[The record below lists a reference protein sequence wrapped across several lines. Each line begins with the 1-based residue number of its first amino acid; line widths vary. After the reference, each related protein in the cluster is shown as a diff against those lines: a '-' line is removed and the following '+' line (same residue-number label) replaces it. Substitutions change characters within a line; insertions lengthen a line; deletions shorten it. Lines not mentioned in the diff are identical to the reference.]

1 MPYDKGDDWARKLK
15 IKTTG
20 MFSTPSYFGVGEPY
34 EDGYTSAR
42 PGATG
47 LQMITNKQRSGV
59 TGDNWNQNNGR
70 RKDFIRLF
78 EGEEQVDPG
87 TYDRRWKVEQAKKN
101 LTPDGFRYARAPQQS
116 SGLGGTWGR
125 IGPRLEYMPE
135 TEGKRD
141 GREIRDRA
149 AAKMSQ
155 RQMMCNPSKKGYG
168 ASTPGLMFGAG
179 PRKGEPAKLGKEY
192 EHSDDPFD
200 GPRDAVKAERQHQ
213 MKMLEG
219 RAPYRTMGAS
229 LDFFDAHKH
238 TAAPKGLTEDPL
250 IPPRPDPPKT
260 EPISH
265 IPFYPARA
273 PREGGP
279 NRGGYCFNKMPEY
292 MEDPDDEQM
301 KARKEEAEK
310 VQKVGAH
317 PFKPT
322 GLKSSKPTR
331 SITFHQAGTRA

>member
-1 MPYDKGDDWARKLK
+1 MSGHGPARR
-15 IKTTG
+15 
-20 MFSTPSYFGVGEPY
+20 STRGPSPIPPTPACAG
-34 EDGYTSAR
+34 AR

-47 LQMITNKQRSGV
+47 LQMVTNKQRSGI
-59 TGDNWNQNNGR
+59 TGDNWNRNNGR

-87 TYDRRWKVEQAKKN
+87 TYERRWKVEQAKKN

-116 SGLGGTWGR
+116 SGLGGNWGR

-141 GREIRDRA
+141 GAAIRA
-149 AAKMSQ
+149 AAAEKMAQ
-155 RQMMCNPSKKGYG
+155 RQMVCNPPKKGYG
-168 ASTPGLMFGAG
+168 SSTPGLLFGPG
-179 PRKGEPAKLGKEY
+179 PRKGEMAKIGKEF
-192 EHSDDPFD
+192 EHSADPFD

-213 MKMLEG
+213 MQMLEG
-219 RAPYRTMGAS
+219 RAPYRTMGAA

-238 TAAPKGLTEDPL
+238 TAAPKGLTEDPF
-250 IPPRPDPPKT
+250 IPPRPDPPKP

-265 IPFYPARA
+265 VPFYPAKA
-273 PREGGP
+273 PRTGGP

-292 MEDPDDEQM
+292 MEDPDDERM

-310 VQKVGAH
+310 VQKVGST

-331 SITFHQAGTRA
+331 SITFHQAGMKA